1 MLDNVQRM
9 WRDASA
15 GARLGLVLAVLLLAT
30 ALTWSLTWALR
41 RDEQV
46 LFADLEAQ
54 DAATIVGELER
65 MKMPYRLAGD
75 GTTILVERQQVHATR
90 LKLMGK
96 GVPLRGGV
104 GFEIFSNNDFGMTD
118 FAQRINY
125 QRALQGELAR
135 TIAAFEEVRAV
146 RVHLVLPESGLFR
159 KSGVKPKAAV
169 TVSLKRNRAL
179 AAPQV
184 LGIQRLVAA
193 AVPEIE
199 SGAVT
204 IVDEHGVTLSRPA
217 DSEGA
222 EGLDARNAA
231 KDELEQAIARK
242 AVSVLD
248 RAFGP
253 GRAIVSVDV
262 TLDHNQVR
270 VTREEVLP
278 GNGRSGEGAMTR
290 KRTTVSGGSPAA
302 AAAAAATPST
312 ADDAPRGAGSTSEFE
327 YQNGRRVEQVVSR
340 PGSIRQISI
349 GILLPHALAPDRA
362 EQLRRLI
369 GASVGLNAARGDELA
384 ISSLDQFGTAG
395 GTAAAGAALAAPPVS
410 SAPLS
415 SASLM
420 RDAAEPD
427 APGSSAP
434 PSPPLLRSLWWLAAL
449 ALALVVGTALLLHR
463 RQRRPALSRAARA
476 DMLRQLRGWLAEDR
490 ATAPESPA

>member
-1 MLDNVQRM
+1 MPDNLRHL
-9 WRDASA
+9 WRDASP
-15 GARLGLVLAVLLLAT
+15 GARTGLVLGVLLIAVALA
-30 ALTWSLTWALR
+30 WSLSWALH

-75 GTTILVERQQVHATR
+75 GTTILIERSQVHATR

-104 GFEIFSNNDFGMTD
+104 GFEIFANNDFGMTD

-135 TIAAFEEVRAV
+135 TIAALEEVRAV

-159 KSGVKPKAAV
+159 KSGVRPKAAV
-169 TVSLKRNRAL
+169 TMSLKRGRAL

-193 AVPEIE
+193 AVAEIE
-199 SGAVT
+199 PGAVT
-204 IVDEHGVTLSRPA
+204 IVDEHGVTLSRPVDA
-217 DSEGA
+217 EGA
-222 EGLDARNAA
+222 EGLDARHAA
-231 KDELEQAIARK
+231 KDEIEQAIARK
-242 AVSVLD
+242 AVAVLD

-262 TLDHNQVR
+262 TLDHNQVK

-278 GNGRSGEGAMTR
+278 GNPRSGEGAMTR
-290 KRTTVSGGSPAA
+290 RRTTVTGGSPAA
-302 AAAAAATPST
+302 AAAAAGG
-312 ADDAPRGAGSTSEFE
+312 ADDAPRGAGSTSEVE

-340 PGSIRQISI
+340 PGSIRQISL
-349 GILLPHALAPDRA
+349 GVLLPHALPADRA

-384 ISSLDQFGTAG
+384 ISSLDQFGG
-395 GTAAAGAALAAPPVS
+395 AAAAAAPSPADPAAAVRTDTAPTAPLAAVPQP
-410 SAPLS
+410 ATLQ
-415 SASLM
+415 
-420 RDAAEPD
+420 
-427 APGSSAP
+427 G
-434 PSPPLLRSLWWLAAL
+434 LWWLA
-449 ALALVVGTALLLHR
+449 LVVLAVVAAAALLLSR
-463 RQRRPALSRAARA
+463 RRGRPALSRAARD

-490 ATAPESPA
+490 ATSPESRA

>member
-1 MLDNVQRM
+1 MRDNLGHL
-9 WRDASA
+9 WRDASP
-15 GARLGLVLAVLLLAT
+15 GARAGLVVGVLLLLV
-30 ALTWSLTWALR
+30 ALAWSLTWALR
-41 RDEQV
+41 RDDQV
-46 LFADLEAQ
+46 LFTDLEAD
-54 DAATIVGELER
+54 DAAAIVGELDR

-75 GTTILVERQQVHATR
+75 GTTILVERSQVHATR

-104 GFEIFSNNDFGMTD
+104 GFEIFANNDFGMTD

-135 TIAAFEEVRAV
+135 TIAALEEVRAV

-159 KSGVKPKAAV
+159 KSGVRPKAAV
-169 TVSLKRNRAL
+169 TMSLKRGRAL

-199 SGAVT
+199 PGAVT
-204 IVDEHGVTLSRPA
+204 IVDEHGVTLSRPVDA
-217 DSEGA
+217 EGA
-222 EGLDARNAA
+222 EGLEARQGA
-231 KDELEQAIARK
+231 KDEIEQAIARK
-242 AVSVLD
+242 AVAVLD

-278 GNGRSGEGAMTR
+278 GNPRSGEGALTR
-290 KRTTVSGGSPAA
+290 RRTTVTGGGAAGAA
-302 AAAAAATPST
+302 AAASG
-312 ADDAPRGAGSTSEFE
+312 DDAPRGAGSTAELE

-340 PGSIRQISI
+340 PGSIRQISV
-349 GILLPHALAPDRA
+349 GVLLPHALPADRA

-384 ISSLDQFGTAG
+384 ISSLDQFG
-395 GTAAAGAALAAPPVS
+395 GTAAVAASAPADGVALRADGTPAARAAPDAAATVAAHP
-410 SAPLS
+410 
-415 SASLM
+415 ASLQ
-420 RDAAEPD
+420 
-427 APGSSAP
+427 G
-434 PSPPLLRSLWWLAAL
+434 LWWLAFVVL
-449 ALALVVGTALLLHR
+449 AAVAAAALLLAR
-463 RQRRPALSRAARA
+463 RRGRPALSRAARD

-490 ATAPESPA
+490 ATAAATPEPRP